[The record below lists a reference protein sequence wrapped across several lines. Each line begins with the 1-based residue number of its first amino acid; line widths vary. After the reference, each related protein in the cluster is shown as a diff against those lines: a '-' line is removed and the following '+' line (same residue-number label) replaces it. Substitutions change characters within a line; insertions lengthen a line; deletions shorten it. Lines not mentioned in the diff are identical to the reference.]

1 MESQIYGYIARV
13 FKCRIL
19 NLDQDKIPQNNDL
32 NISNAVLRISGL
44 LIYLENKN
52 KNEFLKNY
60 QKKIMTL
67 NKIFGYIFINSIQL
81 EASYI

>member
-60 QKKIMTL
+60 QKKNYDPQQDIWIYFHKFYST
-67 NKIFGYIFINSIQL
+67 
-81 EASYI
+81 